1 MRAAAREIDP
11 RPTTWHAE
19 LIKAAI
25 RMRGTTLTKL
35 ALDHGLDESAV
46 RAALVRR
53 QPEAD
58 RVISLFLGVPLHEL
72 WPDRYDESGG
82 RIRHVRDENS
92 HDRAG
97 AHRLTSG
104 AR

>member
-1 MRAAAREIDP
+1 MQLAGTDIDP
-11 RPTTWHAE
+11 TPTTWHAE

-35 ALDHGLDESAV
+35 ALDSGLDESAV

-58 RVISLFLGVPLHEL
+58 KVISKFLGVPLHQL

-82 RIRHVRDENS
+82 RVRHVRDDNTQ
-92 HDRAG
+92 DRVA
-97 AHRLTSG
+97 AHRLSAG

>member
-1 MRAAAREIDP
+1 MPTARRVIEP
-11 RPTTWHAE
+11 QPTIWHAE

-35 ALDHGLDESAV
+35 ALDNGLDESAV

-58 RVISLFLGVPLHEL
+58 KVISLFLEVPLHEL

-82 RIRHVRDENS
+82 RIRHVRDENNHERAS
-92 HDRAG
+92 VHRLSAG
-97 AHRLTSG
+97 AR
-104 AR
+104 